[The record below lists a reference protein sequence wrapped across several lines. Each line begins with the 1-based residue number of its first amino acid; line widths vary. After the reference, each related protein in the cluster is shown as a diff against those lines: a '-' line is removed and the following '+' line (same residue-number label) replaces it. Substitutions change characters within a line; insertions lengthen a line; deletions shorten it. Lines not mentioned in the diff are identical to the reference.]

1 DKGTEWIFVVAGVI
15 VILVAV
21 LLLRKRKK

>member
-1 DKGTEWIFVVAGVI
+1 

-21 LLLRKRKK
+21 LLLVVLIGFLLAHGSGLP